1 MGIFSCILH
10 RRILGTLAGRHKNS
24 RAAISP
30 AFAAGRAHGRRG
42 AAGAV
47 ILKGEFHSDAVRG
60 AAAPERL
67 GAGTCRCGVNG
78 WPAQER
84 PGNGETP
91 GNIGRLWAAGRPIF
105 APETV
110 SALFWHFMPWKW
122 CGPRKTPLRAPE
134 SLQPLRYGWVGPEMS
149 PPRHPPSAG
158 PARSRTLQPLGERGN
173 RTCGQS
179 CSVRRRPLCDSWE
192 APGGPA
198 GPAPG
203 AGGVDNPGR
212 AAVPARGSFAIANP
226 GS

>member
-42 AAGAV
+42 AAVAV

-60 AAAPERL
+60 TAAPERL
-67 GAGTCRCGVNG
+67 GAGTYRCGVNG

-91 GNIGRLWAAGRPIF
+91 GNIGRLWAGRRSRRGLPLWTALRRCGGERCSSRPRARATGRGGGRTRGWAAGRPIF

-110 SALFWHFMPWKW
+110 SAPFGHFMSWKW
-122 CGPRKTPLRAPE
+122 CGPRKTPVRAPE
-134 SLQPLRYGWVGPEMS
+134 SL
-149 PPRHPPSAG
+149 
-158 PARSRTLQPLGERGN
+158 
-173 RTCGQS
+173 
-179 CSVRRRPLCDSWE
+179 
-192 APGGPA
+192 
-198 GPAPG
+198 
-203 AGGVDNPGR
+203 
-212 AAVPARGSFAIANP
+212 
-226 GS
+226 